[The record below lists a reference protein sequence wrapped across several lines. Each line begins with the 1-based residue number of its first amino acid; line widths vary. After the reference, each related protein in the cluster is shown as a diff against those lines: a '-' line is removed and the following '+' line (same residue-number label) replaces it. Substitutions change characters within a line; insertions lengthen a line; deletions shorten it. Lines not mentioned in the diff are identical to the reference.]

1 MRLMLTLTSLLL
13 AANASAGTS
22 YLGNPDCL
30 IANPHPIENERASWT
45 GGCKDGYADGMGVLN
60 WSVNGRPR
68 GGYEGVLVQGVP
80 NGPGFLLL
88 ENDATLQ
95 GNFKDGELEGAGV
108 YTNARGNKL
117 SATFQRG
124 VPVGDVDFT
133 SVEGDVYRGGW
144 RDNRPHGQ
152 GKMTFAVGGT
162 YEGGWAN
169 GEFSGKGVITY
180 PNGEQ
185 VAREF
190 HPQPPP
196 SQPAD
201 KPSYGIRQ
209 EQPQTGTHIKHD
221 AAYGFSV
228 PPNLSYEQLT
238 PEQQQLVKQPYKILL
253 EGDEPPYPLKGPEP
267 IAKAFSEIL
276 AKMKYKGELRLSVLI
291 DSDGKPVSATILQA
305 PDPEMGKAA
314 GTVLMLSKFKP
325 ARCGGKPCAMRYT
338 YNTRFI
344 IKL

>member
-1 MRLMLTLTSLLL
+1 MRPMLTLTFLLL

-30 IANPHPIENERASWT
+30 IANAHPVDNERASWT

-60 WSVNGRPR
+60 WSVNGRPH
-68 GGYEGVLVQGVP
+68 GGYEGVLAHGVP

-88 ENDATLQ
+88 ANDATLQ
-95 GNFKDGELEGAGV
+95 GNFKDGKLEGAGI
-108 YTNARGNKL
+108 YTSAHGNKL

-133 SVEGDVYRGGW
+133 SFEGDVYHGGW
-144 RDNRPHGQ
+144 RDSRPHGR
-152 GKMTFAVGGT
+152 GKMTFVAGGT

-190 HPQPPP
+190 HPQPQPP
-196 SQPAD
+196 KPAD
-201 KPSYGIRQ
+201 QPSYGIRQ
-209 EQPQTGTHIKHD
+209 EQPDTGTHIRHD

-228 PPNLSYEQLT
+228 PPNLGYEQLT

-253 EGDEPPYPLKGPEP
+253 EGDEPPYPVNGPAA
-267 IAKAFSEIL
+267 ITKAFSEL
-276 AKMKYKGELRLSVLI
+276 AYKTQARGEVRLNVLI
-291 DSDGKPVSATILQA
+291 DTDGKPVSATILQA
-305 PDPEMGKAA
+305 PDTELGKFAA
-314 GTVLMLSKFKP
+314 NVLMLSKFKS
-325 ARCGGKPCAMRYT
+325 ARCGGKPCAMRYI